1 MSWKLRALISA
12 MLMTPAAALALGLG
26 EIRLNS
32 ALNEP
37 LSAEIDLVAAT
48 PEELAAL
55 EAELASNEVF
65 ERYGLDRPAYLSS
78 IEFRVGRGQNG
89 RSVLL
94 VRSRDAISEPF
105 VSFLVDVNWARGRLL
120 REYTVLLDPPV
131 LAAPS
136 VSQAL
141 EPVAAPTTMPTPA
154 PLPPPTR
161 PESVPASAATP
172 PASAPASAPEAAPA
186 DSGDTTHRVERGDT
200 LYGIAGSMTGGDRQA
215 TQRLMLGLFRANP
228 EAFGGNIN
236 RLRAGAILRVPDASE
251 YADIAPAEAAAEVR
265 RQTAAW
271 RDAGGG
277 TASGQLRLVTPEEGV
292 ADTGTGEPE
301 SSGRV
306 ESQIEALERDIAE
319 QRRLLELRNQE
330 LAQLQ
335 RNLAERRAAE
345 AAAAEQAAAD
355 QAAADQAAA
364 DRAAADRAAVP
375 PPVEV
380 APVAPGDE
388 VAPAEPAPKP
398 PAARPPVETRPVT
411 AEKSFFEGLTENWMF
426 LLGAAGLL
434 LIGILGFGYF
444 RRRRDEDVSVALK
457 GFDVPQAAPVPSETM
472 RLRALATGDRT
483 AELERPVSFEDQDQD
498 FVVEERPI
506 ARPKPEAPRPVSRGH
521 EETIS
526 AEAAIDLDQADP
538 LAEADFHMAYGL
550 YDQAVDLVRRAL
562 QQSPDRNDLKL
573 KLAEIHFV
581 AGDTPQFLN
590 VARDLRKT
598 LGPGG
603 DWDRIVIMG
612 SQLAPAE
619 PMFAGGVQDAG
630 VDLSLEG
637 GDNLVDLD
645 LLSTPDGDEGLDL
658 DLGTATAL
666 SESDAATGENTSIEF
681 NLDEGQVSPTTTQEI
696 VGKPTP
702 GTVEMPTLELP
713 SSETPTVET
722 PTLKRQKL
730 ASEQAAVSTDATA
743 EMAIDDLGIDHGHLG
758 VLTDAEDATAFS
770 TGLGDDTTMIGRRD
784 EATRQVQRGEDDD
797 GTALLPVGDL
807 SETAMLPKFEMDGID
822 LDVGNATDDSD
833 VAPTTRDSMVSEIPR
848 LSELEPVTMSEVGTK
863 LDLARAYMDMGDP
876 DGARNILQEVLA
888 EGSASQKQEAR
899 RLIDSLPGA

>member
-1 MSWKLRALISA
+1 MSWKLRALIWA
-12 MLMTPAAALALGLG
+12 MLMTPAAAHALGLG
-26 EIRLNS
+26 EIRLSS

-37 LSAEIDLVAAT
+37 LAAEIDLVAAT

-55 EAELASNEVF
+55 KAELATNEVF
-65 ERYGLDRPAYLSS
+65 ERYGLDRPAFLNS
-78 IEFRVGRGQNG
+78 IEFRVGRGQDG

-105 VSFLVDVNWARGRLL
+105 VSFLVDVSWARGRLL

-136 VSQAL
+136 ASQAA
-141 EPVAAPTTMPTPA
+141 EPVAAPTTLPTPA
-154 PLPPPTR
+154 PSR
-161 PESVPASAATP
+161 PESAPAPAAMP
-172 PASAPASAPEAAPA
+172 PASAPAVTSAE
-186 DSGDTTHRVERGDT
+186 SGGTTHRVERGDT

-228 EAFGGNIN
+228 EAFGDNIN
-236 RLRAGAILRVPDASE
+236 HLRAGAILRVPDASE
-251 YADIAPAEAAAEVR
+251 YADIAPADAASEVR

-271 RDAGGG
+271 REARG
-277 TASGQLRLVTPEEGV
+277 AESGQLRLVTPEEGV

-306 ESQIEALERDIAE
+306 ESQIESLERDIAE

-355 QAAADQAAA
+355 QAAAD
-364 DRAAADRAAVP
+364 RAAVP
-375 PPVEV
+375 PPVEE
-380 APVAPGDE
+380 APVAPEDE
-388 VAPAEPAPKP
+388 VAPAEPAPEP
-398 PAARPPVETRPVT
+398 PAARAPVETPPVA
-411 AEKSFFEGLTENWMF
+411 AEKTFFESLTENWMF

-457 GFDVPQAAPVPSETM
+457 GFDSPQAAPVPTETV

-506 ARPKPEAPRPVSRGH
+506 ARPKPEAPRPVSLGH

-562 QQSPDRNDLKL
+562 QHSPDRNDLRL

-590 VARDLRKT
+590 VARDLHKT

-612 SQLAPAE
+612 SQLAPTE

-658 DLGTATAL
+658 DLGTGGAL
-666 SESDAATGENTSIEF
+666 SDSDAATGENSAIEF
-681 NLDEGQVSPTTTQEI
+681 NLDEGYATPTTTQEI
-696 VGKPTP
+696 VRKPTA

-713 SSETPTVET
+713 STETPTVET

-730 ASEQAAVSTDATA
+730 ASEQPAISTDSTA
-743 EMAIDDLGIDHGHLG
+743 EMAIDDLGLDHGHLG
-758 VLTDAEDATAFS
+758 ELTDAEDATAFS

-784 EATRQVQRGEDDD
+784 EATRQVRRAEDDD
-797 GTALLPVGDL
+797 GTALLPVGDM

-833 VAPTTRDSMVSEIPR
+833 EAPTTRDSMVSEIPR

>member
-12 MLMTPAAALALGLG
+12 MLMTPAAAFALGLG

-48 PEELAAL
+48 PEELTAL
-55 EAELASNEVF
+55 QAELATNEVF
-65 ERYGLDRPAYLSS
+65 ERYGLDRPAYLNS
-78 IEFRVGRGQNG
+78 IEFRVGRGQDG

-136 VSQAL
+136 ASQAA

-154 PLPPPTR
+154 PTPVPTR
-161 PESVPASAATP
+161 PESAPAPAATP
-172 PASAPASAPEAAPA
+172 PVSAPASAPASAPESAPG
-186 DSGDTTHRVERGDT
+186 DSGDTTHYVERGDT

-236 RLRAGAILRVPDASE
+236 RLLAGAILRVPDAAE
-251 YADIAPAEAAAEVR
+251 YADIAPAEAAVEVR
-265 RQTAAW
+265 RQTVAW

-345 AAAAEQAAAD
+345 AAAAEQAAAE
-355 QAAADQAAA
+355 Q
-364 DRAAADRAAVP
+364 AAADRAAVP
-375 PPVEV
+375 PPVEE
-380 APVAPGDE
+380 APVAPADD
-388 VAPAEPAPKP
+388 VAPAEPAPEP
-398 PAARPPVETRPVT
+398 PAARPPVETPPVA
-411 AEKSFFEGLTENWMF
+411 AEKSFFESLTENWMF

-457 GFDVPQAAPVPSETM
+457 GFDVPQTAPVPSETM

-483 AELERPVSFEDQDQD
+483 AELERPVSFEDQDRD

-506 ARPKPEAPRPVSRGH
+506 ARPKPEAPRPVSVGH

-581 AGDTPQFLN
+581 AGDTPQFLS

-612 SQLAPAE
+612 SQLAPTE

-666 SESDAATGENTSIEF
+666 SDSDAATGENTSIEF
-681 NLDEGQVSPTTTQEI
+681 NLDEGQASPTTTQEI
-696 VGKPTP
+696 VRKPTP

-722 PTLKRQKL
+722 PTLKRHKL
-730 ASEQAAVSTDATA
+730 ASEQPPVPTDATA
-743 EMAIDDLGIDHGHLG
+743 EMAIDDLGLDHGHLG
-758 VLTDAEDATAFS
+758 ELTDAEDATAFS

-784 EATRQVQRGEDDD
+784 EATRQVPRAEDDD
-797 GTALLPVGDL
+797 GTALLPVGDM

>member
-1 MSWKLRALISA
+1 MSWKLRALVAAI
-12 MLMTPAAALALGLG
+12 LLTPAAALALGLG

-32 ALNEP
+32 SLNEP

-55 EAELASNEVF
+55 KAELATNEVF
-65 ERYGLDRPAYLSS
+65 ERYGLDRPAFLNS
-78 IEFRVGRGQNG
+78 IEFRVGRGQDG

-94 VRSRDAISEPF
+94 VRSHDAISEPF
-105 VSFLVDVNWARGRLL
+105 VSFLVDVSWARGRLL

-136 VSQAL
+136 ARQAA
-141 EPVAAPTTMPTPA
+141 EPVAAPTTMPA
-154 PLPPPTR
+154 PSR
-161 PESVPASAATP
+161 PESAPAPAPAPAAAPAPP
-172 PASAPASAPEAAPA
+172 PARAPSVAPA
-186 DSGDTTHRVERGDT
+186 DSGGATHRVERGDT
-200 LYGIAGSMTGGDRQA
+200 LYGIARSMTGGDRQA
-215 TQRLMLGLFRANP
+215 TERLMLGLFRANP
-228 EAFGGNIN
+228 EAFGDTIN
-236 RLRAGAILRVPDASE
+236 HLRAGAILRVPDASE
-251 YADIAPAEAAAEVR
+251 YADIAPADAAAEVS
-265 RQTAAW
+265 RQIAAW
-271 RDAGGG
+271 RSARG
-277 TASGQLRLVTPEEGV
+277 AESGQLRLVTPEAGV

-306 ESQIEALERDIAE
+306 ESQIESLERDIAE

-335 RNLAERRAAE
+335 RNLAERRASE
-345 AAAAEQAAAD
+345 AAAAEQAV
-355 QAAADQAAA
+355 ADQAAA
-364 DRAAADRAAVP
+364 DRAAADQAAVP
-375 PPVEV
+375 LPADE
-380 APVAPGDE
+380 APVAPEDDVQPTE
-388 VAPAEPAPKP
+388 PAPAPPAERAPAEA
-398 PAARPPVETRPVT
+398 PPVA
-411 AEKSFFEGLTENWMF
+411 AEKSFFDSLTENWMF

-444 RRRRDEDVSVALK
+444 RRRRDEDVSVALQ
-457 GFDVPQAAPVPSETM
+457 GFELPESAPVPTETM
-472 RLRALATGDRT
+472 RLRSLATGDRT
-483 AELERPVSFEDQDQD
+483 TELERPVSFEDQDQD

-506 ARPKPEAPRPVSRGH
+506 ARPKPEAPRPFGAGH

-526 AEAAIDLDQADP
+526 AEAALDLDQADP

-562 QQSPDRNDLKL
+562 QHSPNRNDLKL

-581 AGDTPQFLN
+581 AGDTAQFLN
-590 VARDLRKT
+590 VARDLHKT

-603 DWDRIVIMG
+603 DWDRMVIMG
-612 SQLAPAE
+612 SQIAPTE

-645 LLSTPDGDEGLDL
+645 LLSPPDGDEGLDL
-658 DLGTATAL
+658 DLGTSTAL
-666 SESDAATGENTSIEF
+666 SDSDAATGENTSIEF
-681 NLDEGQVSPTTTQEI
+681 NLDEGHVSPTTTQEI

-722 PTLKRQKL
+722 PTLKRHKL
-730 ASEQAAVSTDATA
+730 ESEQPAISTDATA
-743 EMAIDDLGIDHGHLG
+743 EMAIDDLGLDHGHLG
-758 VLTDAEDATAFS
+758 ELTDAEDATAFS
-770 TGLGDDTTMIGRRD
+770 TELGDDTTMIVGRD
-784 EATRQVQRGEDDD
+784 EATRQVLRAEDDD
-797 GTALLPVGDL
+797 GTALMPVGDT
-807 SETAMLPKFEMDGID
+807 SETAMLPKFEMDDID
-822 LDVGNATDDSD
+822 LDVGDATDDTD
-833 VAPTTRDSMVSEIPR
+833 AAPTTRDSMVTEIPR

>member
-12 MLMTPAAALALGLG
+12 MLMTPAAAFALGLG

-48 PEELAAL
+48 PEELTAL
-55 EAELASNEVF
+55 QAELATNEVF
-65 ERYGLDRPAYLSS
+65 ERYGLDRPAYLNS
-78 IEFRVGRGQNG
+78 IEFRVGRGQDG

-136 VSQAL
+136 ASQAA

-154 PLPPPTR
+154 PTPVPTR
-161 PESVPASAATP
+161 PESAPAPAATP
-172 PASAPASAPEAAPA
+172 PVSAPASAPESAPG
-186 DSGDTTHRVERGDT
+186 DSGDTTHYVERGDT

-236 RLRAGAILRVPDASE
+236 RLLAGAILRVPDAAE
-251 YADIAPAEAAAEVR
+251 YADIAPAEAAVEVR
-265 RQTAAW
+265 RQTVAW

-345 AAAAEQAAAD
+345 AAAAEQAAAE
-355 QAAADQAAA
+355 Q
-364 DRAAADRAAVP
+364 AAADRAAVP
-375 PPVEV
+375 PPVEE
-380 APVAPGDE
+380 APVAPADD
-388 VAPAEPAPKP
+388 VAPAEPAPEP
-398 PAARPPVETRPVT
+398 PAARPPVETPPVA
-411 AEKSFFEGLTENWMF
+411 AEKSFFESLTENWMF

-457 GFDVPQAAPVPSETM
+457 GFDVPQTAPVPSETM

-483 AELERPVSFEDQDQD
+483 AELERPVSFEDQDRD

-506 ARPKPEAPRPVSRGH
+506 ARPKPEAPRPVSVGH

-581 AGDTPQFLN
+581 AGDTPQFLS

-612 SQLAPAE
+612 SQLAPTE

-666 SESDAATGENTSIEF
+666 SDSDAATGENTSIEF
-681 NLDEGQVSPTTTQEI
+681 NLDEGQASPTTTQEI
-696 VGKPTP
+696 VRKPTP

-722 PTLKRQKL
+722 PTLKRHKL
-730 ASEQAAVSTDATA
+730 ASEQPPVPTDATA
-743 EMAIDDLGIDHGHLG
+743 EMAIDDLGLDHGHLG
-758 VLTDAEDATAFS
+758 ELTDAEDATAFS

-784 EATRQVQRGEDDD
+784 EATRQVPRAEDDD
-797 GTALLPVGDL
+797 GTALLPVGDM

>member
-12 MLMTPAAALALGLG
+12 MLLTPAAALALGLG

-55 EAELASNEVF
+55 KAELATNEVF
-65 ERYGLDRPAYLSS
+65 ERYGLDRPSYLNS
-78 IEFRVGRGQNG
+78 IEFRVGRGQDG

-94 VRSRDAISEPF
+94 VRSRDAIGEPF

-131 LAAPS
+131 LAVPS
-136 VSQAL
+136 ASQAA

-154 PLPPPTR
+154 PSR
-161 PESVPASAATP
+161 QERAPAPAATP
-172 PASAPASAPEAAPA
+172 PASAPSVAPSAAPSAAPA
-186 DSGDTTHRVERGDT
+186 ESAGTNYRVERGDT

-236 RLRAGAILRVPDASE
+236 HLRAGAILRVPEAAE
-251 YADIAPAEAAAEVR
+251 YADIAPADAASEVR

-271 RDAGGG
+271 REARG
-277 TASGQLRLVTPEEGV
+277 TESGQLRLVTPEEGV
-292 ADTGTGEPE
+292 TGTTTGEPE
-301 SSGRV
+301 SSDRV
-306 ESQIEALERDIAE
+306 ESQIESLERDIAE

-355 QAAADQAAA
+355 RAAADQAAA
-364 DRAAADRAAVP
+364 DQAAVP
-375 PPVEV
+375 PPVDE
-380 APVAPGDE
+380 APVAPDDD
-388 VAPAEPAPKP
+388 VRPTEPAPAP
-398 PAARPPVETRPVT
+398 PAERAPVETPPVA
-411 AEKSFFEGLTENWMF
+411 AEKTFFDSLTDNWMF

-457 GFDVPQAAPVPSETM
+457 GFEMPESAPVPTETT
-472 RLRALATGDRT
+472 RLRSLATGERT

-498 FVVEERPI
+498 FVVDERPI
-506 ARPKPEAPRPVSRGH
+506 ARPKAEAPRPVGAGH

-562 QQSPDRNDLKL
+562 QHSPDRNDLKL

-581 AGDTPQFLN
+581 AGDTAQFLA
-590 VARDLRKT
+590 VARDLHKS

-603 DWDRIVIMG
+603 DWDRMVIMG
-612 SQLAPAE
+612 SQLAPTE

-658 DLGTATAL
+658 DLGTASAA
-666 SESDAATGENTSIEF
+666 SDSDAATGENTAIEF
-681 NLDEGQVSPTTTQEI
+681 NLDEGKASPTTTQEI
-696 VGKPTP
+696 VRKPSP

-730 ASEQAAVSTDATA
+730 ASEQPAVPTDSTA
-743 EMAIDDLGIDHGHLG
+743 EMAIDDLGLDHGHLG
-758 VLTDAEDATAFS
+758 ELTDAEDATAFS
-770 TGLGDDTTMIGRRD
+770 TELGDDTTMIGRRD
-784 EATRQVQRGEDDD
+784 EATRQVRRAEDDD
-797 GTALLPVGDL
+797 GTALLPVGDT

-822 LDVGNATDDSD
+822 LDVGDATDDSD
-833 VAPTTRDSMVSEIPR
+833 EAPTTRDSMVSEIPR